1 MSLPLT
7 NYQVDLGELDG
18 RKFTCLDGCGLCCLC
33 QPELLEQEV
42 TYFKRNHPDHM
53 VAKKQPHKHFALSLK
68 KKVGSCAFLNSRRCD
83 VYNIR
88 PHYCRQ
94 FPYHL
99 YVGNRVQ
106 VELDLSCRGIWTN
119 KGEDCMSSGARLVAD
134 NEKMI
139 RQTFEKSDEVYRQ
152 FFKNCLDMECDCRP
166 GDLRSNMNSVIGN
179 MSDLAFI
186 ASLLEA
192 SAEEDKVDLASFRPA
207 PLDKNRLNELG
218 EAATEA
224 AKDSLGSPNP
234 FDAPIYSA
242 EDNGWNM
249 FRFEDDSIERY
260 MLSDEGDLDYISSI
274 EPKSVVLK
282 EPTDSGKKVLQDYM
296 SMLNRRDSLMGNA
309 FYLMDEYAYEDYV
322 TNIYYGVLAT
332 SALEVLWRS
341 SLISQ
346 VFGTE
351 LDARG
356 IREGIIYY
364 DMDRLDAPTIGAF
377 I

>member
-1 MSLPLT
+1 MSLPLN
-7 NYQVDLGELDG
+7 NYQVDLSELEG

-42 TYFKRNHPDHM
+42 TYFKRNHPDHL

-94 FPYHL
+94 FPFHI
-99 YVGNRVQ
+99 YVGSRVQ
-106 VELDLSCRGIWTN
+106 VELDLSCRGVWVD
-119 KGEDCMSSGARLVAD
+119 KGEDCMSAGARLISD
-134 NEKMI
+134 NETTI
-139 RQTFEKSDEVYRQ
+139 RPTYEKADEVYRQ

-166 GDLRSNMNSVIGN
+166 NDLRTGISKVTGS

-186 ASLLEA
+186 SSLLEA
-192 SAEEDKVDLASFRPA
+192 SAEEEKVDLATFKPTH
-207 PLDKNRLNELG
+207 LDTKRSKELE

-224 AKDSLGSPNP
+224 AMDSLGSPDP
-234 FDAPIYSA
+234 FNAPIYCA

-249 FRFEDDSIERY
+249 FRFEDDTIERY
-260 MLSDEGDLDYISSI
+260 MLSDDGDLDHISSI
-274 EPKSVVLK
+274 DPSTVVLK
-282 EPTDSGKKVLQDYM
+282 EPTASGKKVMQNYVA
-296 SMLNRRDSLMGNA
+296 MLNRRDSLMGNA
-309 FYLMDEYAYEDYV
+309 FYLMDDYAYEDYV
-322 TNIYYGVLAT
+322 ANIYYGVLAT
-332 SALEVLWRS
+332 SVLEVLWRS

-356 IREGIIYY
+356 IREGIMYY

-377 I
+377 M